1 MNKLK
6 LPSIKGKFGDWVYFN
21 ATMKIKDVANSQRI
35 ATVSEIAELYPK
47 NISDVLQR
55 EIDTKRISK
64 ISEYLRTQKDRFI
77 STMIVAIYKGAPE
90 WSEIRIED
98 SFKIGDEALSEDDA
112 LYISGRLGILSLN
125 GDESVFV
132 LDGQHRLKG
141 IRDAYTLSPDKVGSD
156 DVSLTFVVHE
166 SILKERTRR
175 LFTILNRYAEK
186 PKKAE
191 LIIMEEDDAA
201 AILTRRLVLEYSIFQ
216 QDNALSKTREFAMPS
231 TDSKSF
237 TTLVCLYEITKI
249 LIDFNKIY
257 PKKKPIYRLPN
268 PDLDELYNNKIIPY
282 WTFFFETFPNIE
294 KFVSNQS
301 TQGINRNKVNGG
313 SLLLRPEAQLL
324 MADAYK
330 HFLNKGSQS
339 FELYKKK
346 LMKIDFQLDN
356 QIWKYLFWLG
366 HKMNTGSKKL
376 KKEVFLDSHFNC
388 N

>member
-132 LDGQHRLKG
+132 LDGQHRLKAW
-141 IRDAYTLSPDKVGSD
+141 IQ
-156 DVSLTFVVHE
+156 H
-166 SILKERTRR
+166 
-175 LFTILNRYAEK
+175 
-186 PKKAE
+186 
-191 LIIMEEDDAA
+191 
-201 AILTRRLVLEYSIFQ
+201 
-216 QDNALSKTREFAMPS
+216 
-231 TDSKSF
+231 
-237 TTLVCLYEITKI
+237 
-249 LIDFNKIY
+249 
-257 PKKKPIYRLPN
+257 
-268 PDLDELYNNKIIPY
+268 
-282 WTFFFETFPNIE
+282 
-294 KFVSNQS
+294 
-301 TQGINRNKVNGG
+301 
-313 SLLLRPEAQLL
+313 
-324 MADAYK
+324 
-330 HFLNKGSQS
+330 
-339 FELYKKK
+339 
-346 LMKIDFQLDN
+346 
-356 QIWKYLFWLG
+356 
-366 HKMNTGSKKL
+366 
-376 KKEVFLDSHFNC
+376 
-388 N
+388 